1 MCQSIFSFL
10 GENPSVESWPDLSS
24 IPFVPTVSIELAV
37 PLHDRLRRLIPEE
50 CCSDEGLDLLC
61 RLLQLVPEKRASVEE
76 VCSDSYFSDCIYES
90 VLKGEYG
97 RDDKRCRE

>member
-10 GENPSVESWPDLSS
+10 GENPSVENWPDLSS

-97 RDDKRCRE
+97 RDSERCRE